1 MTLIVKPAVEIRQG
15 NRALYLTAFTV
26 AEFTLPGFYRVE
38 VLDPKD
44 SSGFQRIL
52 EKRRSNRLA
61 SDMKRAR
68 KTAHAFLPT
77 SVFLATDAALGYDG
91 AQRTISFDAEQ
102 TGPFNVVDGQHRIEG
117 LLKAAETTPSLAE
130 FPLATVIAANLPKL
144 DQKLHFYLVNT
155 TQKSVDKSIEQQI
168 MARLKSKID
177 LGEKI
182 FLPDRIAREVR
193 KGGDQIALDIVEYL
207 NESPDSPWCGRI
219 RMANEKS
226 GERTT
231 IKQSAFVKSV
241 KKYLLVD
248 GHRLSQHDLR
258 EDTRNSML
266 KNYWSAVADIF
277 AGDDAKKTVVFRQS
291 GTVFF
296 HAISAPMFVWLANPR
311 KCNYR
316 TERIKECFEK
326 AFDHLPESDLELC
339 QTEWWQRGGPA
350 SGLNP
355 SAMEKRT
362 RPMMQAIHK
371 ARQAEQGE
379 DAL

>member
-1 MTLIVKPAVEIRQG
+1 MTLIVNKPAVQIRQG
-15 NRALYLTAFTV
+15 SRALYLTAFTV
-26 AEFTLPGFYRVE
+26 AEFRPDFYRVD

-44 SSGFQRIL
+44 NSGFQRIL
-52 EKRRSNRLA
+52 ETRRSNRLA

-68 KTAHAFLPT
+68 DVAHAFLPT
-77 SVFLATDAALGYDG
+77 SIFLATDATIEYDS
-91 AQRTISFDAEQ
+91 AQRTISFDTEE

-130 FPLATVIAANLPKL
+130 FPLATVIVANLPEL

-177 LGEKI
+177 LEGQI

-207 NESPDSPWCGRI
+207 NKDPDSPWYERI
-219 RMANEKS
+219 QMANERAN
-226 GERTT
+226 ERTT
-231 IKQSAFVKSV
+231 IKQSSFVRSV

-248 GHRLSQHDLR
+248 GHRLSHHGLR
-258 EDTRNSML
+258 EDVRNPML

-277 AGDDAKKTVVFRQS
+277 AGDDAKKTVVFKQS

-296 HAISAPMFVWLANPR
+296 HAISMPMFDWLAASGNF
-311 KCNYR
+311 R

-326 AFDHLPESDLELC
+326 VFDHLPESDLELYKPD
-339 QTEWWQRGGPA
+339 WWRRGGPA
-350 SGLNP
+350 TQLNH

-362 RPMMQAIHK
+362 RPVMFAINK
-371 ARQAEQGE
+371 ARQTEQGE

>member
-1 MTLIVKPAVEIRQG
+1 MTLINKPAVEIRQG
-15 NRALYLTAFTV
+15 DRALYLTAFTV
-26 AEFTLPGFYRVE
+26 AEFALPDFYLVDF
-38 VLDPKD
+38 LDPKN

-68 KTAHAFLPT
+68 EAAHAFLPT
-77 SVFLATDAALGYDG
+77 SVFLATDAALEYDG
-91 AQRTISFDAEQ
+91 SRRTVSFDTER

-117 LLKAAETTPSLAE
+117 MRKAADATPSLGE
-130 FPLATVIAANLPKL
+130 FPLPTVIAANLPEL

-168 MARLKSKID
+168 RARLKSKID
-177 LGEKI
+177 LGESI
-182 FLPDRIAREVR
+182 FLPDWIAREVR

-207 NESPDSPWCGRI
+207 NESPNSPWRGRI

-231 IKQSAFVKSV
+231 IKQSSFVKSV
-241 KKYLLVD
+241 KKHLLAD
-248 GHRLSQHDLR
+248 GLLLSQPGLR

-266 KNYWSAVADIF
+266 ENYWSAAADIF
-277 AGDDAKKTVVFRQS
+277 AGDDAKKTVVFRNS

-296 HAISAPMFVWLANPR
+296 HTISTPMFGWLAISR
-311 KCNYR
+311 NYR
-316 TERIKECFEK
+316 IERIKECFKK
-326 AFDHLPESDLELC
+326 AFSHLPDSDLELC
-339 QTEWWQRGGPA
+339 KPEWWQRGGPA
-350 SGLNP
+350 SRLNP
-355 SAMEKRT
+355 SAMEKRA
-362 RPMMQAIHK
+362 RPMMRAINK

>member
-1 MTLIVKPAVEIRQG
+1 MPRIVKPAVEIRQS

-26 AEFTLPGFYRVE
+26 DEFTSDFYRVD

-68 KTAHAFLPT
+68 EDAHAFLPT
-77 SVFLATDAALGYDG
+77 SVFLATEAAIEYDAG
-91 AQRTISFDAEQ
+91 RCTISFDTKQ
-102 TGPFNVVDGQHRIEG
+102 TGRFNVVDGQHRIEG
-117 LLKAAETTPSLAE
+117 MLQAAKTTPSLAK
-130 FPLATVIAANLPKL
+130 FPLATVIAANLPEL

-177 LGEKI
+177 LGESI

-207 NESPDSPWCGRI
+207 NENPDSPWCGRI
-219 RMANEKS
+219 QMANEKS
-226 GERTT
+226 GEHTT

-241 KKYLLVD
+241 KKYLLVN
-248 GHRLSQHDLR
+248 GHQLSLPGLR
-258 EDTRNSML
+258 EDLRNSML
-266 KNYWSAVADIF
+266 KNYWSAAADIF
-277 AGDDAKKTVVFRQS
+277 AGDDAKKTVVFKQS

-296 HAISAPMFVWLANPR
+296 HAISMPMFDWLAISGNF
-311 KCNYR
+311 R

-326 AFDHLPESDLELC
+326 LFDHLPENDLELYKPD
-339 QTEWWQRGGPA
+339 WWRRGGPA
-350 SGLNP
+350 SQLNS
-355 SAMEKRT
+355 SAMEKRAWS
-362 RPMMQAIHK
+362 MMVAINK
-371 ARQAEQGE
+371 ARKAEQGE

>member
-1 MTLIVKPAVEIRQG
+1 MTLIVNKPAVRIQQG
-15 NRALYLTAFTV
+15 ERALYLTAFTV
-26 AEFTLPGFYRVE
+26 SEFTPDFYRVD

-44 SSGFQRIL
+44 NSGFQRIL
-52 EKRRSNRLA
+52 ETRRSNRLA

-68 KTAHAFLPT
+68 EVAHAFMPT
-77 SVFLATDAALGYDG
+77 SVFLATDAVLEYD
-91 AQRTISFDAEQ
+91 ANQRTVSFDTEK
-102 TGPFNVVDGQHRIEG
+102 TGPFNVVDGQHRIKG

-130 FPLATVIAANLPKL
+130 FPLATVIAANLPEL

-177 LGEKI
+177 LEGQI

-193 KGGDQIALDIVEYL
+193 KGGDQIALDIVGHL
-207 NESPDSPWCGRI
+207 NEHSGSPWCGRI
-219 RMANEKS
+219 QMANKKS
-226 GERTT
+226 NERTT
-231 IKQSAFVKSV
+231 IKQSTFVRSV

-248 GHRLSQHDLR
+248 GHRLSQHGLR
-258 EDTRNSML
+258 EDLRNSML

-277 AGDDAKKTVVFRQS
+277 AGDDAKKTVVFKQN

-296 HAISAPMFVWLANPR
+296 HAISMPMFNWLAISGDFR
-311 KCNYR
+311 I
-316 TERIKECFEK
+316 ERIKECFEK
-326 AFDHLPESDLELC
+326 VFDNLPESDLELYKS
-339 QTEWWQRGGPA
+339 EWWRRGGAA
-350 SGLNP
+350 SELNY
-355 SAMEKRT
+355 SAMEKRA
-362 RPMMQAIHK
+362 RSVMFAINK